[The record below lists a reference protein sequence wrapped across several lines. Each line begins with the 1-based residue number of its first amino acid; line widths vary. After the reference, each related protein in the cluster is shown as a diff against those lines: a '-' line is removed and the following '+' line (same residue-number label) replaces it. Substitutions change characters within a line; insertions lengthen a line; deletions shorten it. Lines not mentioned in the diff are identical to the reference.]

1 MDVNYLLQGLQDV
14 SGQLLPVLE
23 RLNAPR
29 VQEVVAHDLDE
40 LGEVVPVPTCS
51 RFFSYPSLPQL

>member
-40 LGEVVPVPTCS
+40 LGEVVPVP
-51 RFFSYPSLPQL
+51 